1 MASSSMSDLR
11 NWLEGLGL
19 EEYVE
24 TFDENKIDREVLTEL
39 TEDDLKDLG
48 ILLGHRKKL
57 MQAIA
62 ALAPTASPAS
72 ASAGQ
77 ASRVDEAE
85 GERRHL
91 TVMFCDL
98 VGSTSLSTR
107 LDPEDLREVIESF
120 HTCCESVIK
129 RFNGYIAS
137 YMGDGLLEIPV
148 PCSPRRWVSG

>member
-77 ASRVDEAE
+77 ASTVDEAE

-91 TVMFCDL
+91 TV
-98 VGSTSLSTR
+98 R
-107 LDPEDLREVIESF
+107 
-120 HTCCESVIK
+120 
-129 RFNGYIAS
+129 Y
-137 YMGDGLLEIPV
+137 
-148 PCSPRRWVSG
+148 

>member
-1 MASSSMSDLR
+1 MVSSSMSDLR

-62 ALAPTASPAS
+62 TLAPTASPAS
-72 ASAGQ
+72 ASAGY
-77 ASRVDEAE
+77 
-85 GERRHL
+85 G
-91 TVMFCDL
+91 L
-98 VGSTSLSTR
+98 VGRTLNHYATGFCQ
-107 LDPEDLREVIESF
+107 LFQTL
-120 HTCCESVIK
+120 
-129 RFNGYIAS
+129 G
-137 YMGDGLLEIPV
+137 
-148 PCSPRRWVSG
+148 